1 MPTQGTLK
9 LNNLIKVNYILPNT
23 VKEYWVIN
31 IFVNEI
37 SKVLCL
43 DCDSKGG
50 EIMLHV
56 REDIPSNLIAFE
68 DKPIESLFTKYKNTN
83 TLFLQP
89 S

>member
-1 MPTQGTLK
+1 M
-9 LNNLIKVNYILPNT
+9 

-37 SKVLCL
+37 SKVLWL
-43 DCDSKGG
+43 DCYSKGG

-56 REDIPSNLIAFE
+56 REDISSSNLIAFE